1 MLGSSSGE
9 TDKTKP
15 CHEHLGLASALRVNV
30 WPMCSASVQTASK
43 VELPA
48 TTRRSPAQSAA
59 GALEDH
65 PEKWREKV
73 QALQAPSS
81 LPRAL
86 PGLRLCQEA
95 LGTPL
100 VSRLEACLAP
110 QVFNAETCPDAKVQG
125 GAFHMLSKSS
135 SSLMAGK
142 KRTNFS
148 SGAGFANARA
158 SDSRPELAAH
168 NYRQIASRRAGTW

>member
-86 PGLRLCQEA
+86 PGLGASARKR
-95 LGTPL
+95 
-100 VSRLEACLAP
+100 SAP
-110 QVFNAETCPDAKVQG
+110 RWSAGSKRVWLHKCS
-125 GAFHMLSKSS
+125 MLRHVRMPKS
-135 SSLMAGK
+135 
-142 KRTNFS
+142 
-148 SGAGFANARA
+148 
-158 SDSRPELAAH
+158 
-168 NYRQIASRRAGTW
+168 RAGPSTCCRSLARV